1 MLRPLREQ
9 VVVITGASSGI
20 GRCTALYLAARGAR
34 VVLTARSAVALH
46 DVAREIRDAG
56 GQALVVPG
64 DVRRETDMA
73 AVADAAVDRFGR
85 IDTWVNNAGVYF
97 YGAVVDFSLDD
108 FRAALE
114 TDLIGVINGTRQAL
128 RHMLPARSGVI
139 IQISSILARRGA
151 PYTAPYSAAKAGIDG
166 FCDALRA
173 ELWGSGVRVATL
185 YVPNVDTPIFQHARS
200 RFKRKPAAVPPV
212 HDPIVVARKIARL
225 AVAPRPAAYIGAFR
239 YAYLGLG
246 RLFPRATDW
255 FLHHAAGIMEGRDP
269 AGPDNVEAPVESL
282 EAAIRGGWGGKG
294 IRGFTLGTF
303 ARALPWETV
312 LAAGLAGFWAAR
324 RWGRRS

>member
-1 MLRPLREQ
+1 MPRPLAEQ

-34 VVLTARSAVALH
+34 VVLTARSAEALD

-56 GQALVVPG
+56 SVAHAFPG
-64 DVRRETDMA
+64 DVRSEEDMA

-97 YGAVVDFSLDD
+97 YGAVVDFTLDD

-139 IQISSILARRGA
+139 IQISSILGRRGA
-151 PYTAPYSAAKAGIDG
+151 PYTAPYSTAKAGIEG
-166 FCDALRA
+166 FCDSLRS
-173 ELWGSGVRVATL
+173 ELWGSGVHVSTL
-185 YVPNVDTPIFQHARS
+185 YVPSVDTPIYQHARS
-200 RFKRKPAAVPPV
+200 RCPTQPNAVPPV

-225 AVAPRPAAYIGAFR
+225 AVAPKRAAFIGPFR
-239 YAYLGLG
+239 FAYLGLA
-246 RLFPRATDW
+246 RLLPRTTDW
-255 FLHHAAGIMEGRDP
+255 LLHRAAGIMEGP
-269 AGPDNVEAPVESL
+269 LPPGEDNVDSPMRSYPARV
-282 EAAIRGGWGGKG
+282 RGGWRRRGVL
-294 IRGFTLGTF
+294 GFTVGDLV
-303 ARALPWETV
+303 RV
-312 LAAGLAGFWAAR
+312 VR
-324 RWGRRS
+324 GRRR

>member
-97 YGAVVDFSLDD
+97 YGAVVDLSLDD